1 MGARN
6 DTANPPRFVLT
17 TAVVGDTAVSLTVAG
32 EIDIATVGQF
42 ETALHDLLTGG
53 GLTRLV
59 LDFSALTFFD
69 SSGVSALHTARH
81 AAQRRGIS
89 LTAINCSDMVQRTLE
104 ITGLYRELGPSA
116 AAIQRTTAPGIT
128 MPSQRRLV
136 AGGRLRSK
144 AQLAASR

>member
-1 MGARN
+1 
-6 DTANPPRFVLT
+6 
-17 TAVVGDTAVSLTVAG
+17 
-32 EIDIATVGQF
+32 
-42 ETALHDLLTGG
+42 
-53 GLTRLV
+53 
-59 LDFSALTFFD
+59 
-69 SSGVSALHTARH
+69 
-81 AAQRRGIS
+81 
-89 LTAINCSDMVQRTLE
+89 MVQRTLE